1 MIILK
6 KKHEEI
12 LKQESDISYKKGFEE
27 GKIIAIE
34 ELENGF
40 KLQLKNYN
48 EKSMKISA
56 ENARLT
62 VQTSTLR
69 RRIEEKDDTLNKLVE
84 YNEVLEKKITSY
96 QEDNLEKD
104 KKIDIL
110 KFFLRCNYNKDFARY
125 EEIARRT
132 KKIRIREK
140 AEKKILELK
149 ELALA
154 FE

>member
-6 KKHEEI
+6 KKHDEI
-12 LKQESDISYKKGFEE
+12 VKQEYKKGFEE

-34 ELENGF
+34 ELEDGF
-40 KLQLKNYN
+40 ESQLKHYN
-48 EKSMKISA
+48 DKNTKISA

-110 KFFLRCNYNKDFARY
+110 KFFLRCNYNKDVARY

>member
-12 LKQESDISYKKGFEE
+12 LKQESDISYKKGFEI
-27 GKIIAIE
+27 GKTVATE

-56 ENARLT
+56 ENVRLT

-69 RRIEEKDDTLNKLVE
+69 KRIEEKDDALNKLVE
-84 YNEVLEKKITSY
+84 YNEVLEKKITNY
-96 QEDNLEKD
+96 QEDNFEKD

-110 KFFLRCNYNKDFARY
+110 KFFLRCNYNKDVARY

>member
-34 ELENGF
+34 ELEDGF
-40 KLQLKNYN
+40 ESQLKHYN
-48 EKSMKISA
+48 DKNTKISA

-62 VQTSTLR
+62 VQTSVLR
-69 RRIEEKDDTLNKLVE
+69 KRIEEKDDALNKLVE
-84 YNEVLEKKITSY
+84 YSEVLEKKITSY

-110 KFFLRCNYNKDFARY
+110 KFFLRCNYNKDVARY

-132 KKIRIREK
+132 KK
-140 AEKKILELK
+140 
-149 ELALA
+149 

>member
-34 ELENGF
+34 ELEDGF
-40 KLQLKNYN
+40 ESQLKHYN
-48 EKSMKISA
+48 DKNTKISA

-62 VQTSTLR
+62 VQTSVLR
-69 RRIEEKDDTLNKLVE
+69 KRIEEKDDALNKLVE
-84 YNEVLEKKITSY
+84 YSEVLEKKITSY

-110 KFFLRCNYNKDFARY
+110 KFFLRCNYNKDVARY

>member
-34 ELENGF
+34 ELEDGF
-40 KLQLKNYN
+40 ESQLKHYN
-48 EKSMKISA
+48 DKNTKISA

-62 VQTSTLR
+62 VQTSVLR
-69 RRIEEKDDTLNKLVE
+69 KRIEEKDDALNKLVE

-110 KFFLRCNYNKDFARY
+110 KFFLRCNYNKDVARY

-132 KKIRIREK
+132 KK
-140 AEKKILELK
+140 
-149 ELALA
+149 

>member
-12 LKQESDISYKKGFEE
+12 LKQESDISYKKG
-27 GKIIAIE
+27 
-34 ELENGF
+34 
-40 KLQLKNYN
+40 
-48 EKSMKISA
+48 
-56 ENARLT
+56 
-62 VQTSTLR
+62 
-69 RRIEEKDDTLNKLVE
+69 
-84 YNEVLEKKITSY
+84 
-96 QEDNLEKD
+96 
-104 KKIDIL
+104 
-110 KFFLRCNYNKDFARY
+110 Y

>member
-34 ELENGF
+34 ELEDGF
-40 KLQLKNYN
+40 ESQLKHYN
-48 EKSMKISA
+48 DKNTKISA

-62 VQTSTLR
+62 VQTSVLR
-69 RRIEEKDDTLNKLVE
+69 KRIEEKDDALNKLVE

-110 KFFLRCNYNKDFARY
+110 KYFLRCNYNKDVARY

-132 KKIRIREK
+132 KNIRIRVM